1 MSKQATLVAGAL
13 ALALG
18 VAAAAQA
25 AVYTV
30 TNYADD
36 GSRGTLRWAIEQS
49 NANPGGNLIQI
60 VHVGR
65 PPYVIKLNSL
75 LPAITGPVVIR
86 GMQKPKASV
95 PQVVVDTL
103 AGLPAAVRE
112 RLPDAG
118 VAETPSIAIDGS
130 NFLDGND
137 QSSCPGFNPAQ
148 FGANV
153 RSFTN
158 PALAVIDSGEVEI
171 ANLEI
176 RNFCIGVLLL
186 RSHSNYLHHLYVHNV
201 SGAAGLMVTGDAGDA
216 AGSATSGLS
225 TDNRVEWNTL
235 VDTGDGL
242 ECTRGTSFT
251 SYRNNMLI
259 ETRTRDGAKTPWSQ
273 GIECAGNG
281 NHDIELFDNV
291 FVAYSDGMQLNAA
304 ANVRAERNVIVN
316 NTYGITSSGT
326 GVLIHDN
333 LITGNRMG
341 VGPTNAARVT
351 VSENAIYGNGQ
362 NILSLPNS
370 AGGTTNPASPA
381 RLGIDVGV
389 NGRTANDFSD
399 ACRDC
404 DTVQNFPVLSADS
417 SWSASGTVVLR
428 GTLSTKSNGSF
439 VLEFFANHSLNA
451 AGWGEGEVFLGS
463 MAVATGADGI
473 APFAFTVP
481 TVDPLRDGS
490 ATGYFTATATNRD
503 TGATSEFS
511 DALPLHR

>member
-1 MSKQATLVAGAL
+1 MSKHGTLKAGAL
-13 ALALG
+13 ALML
-18 VAAAAQA
+18 AAAASA
-25 AVYTV
+25 HAGVYTV
-30 TNYADD
+30 VNYADD

-49 NANPGGNLIQI
+49 NANPGNNLIQI

-65 PPYVIKLNSL
+65 APYVIKLNSL

-86 GMQKPKASV
+86 GMQKPKADV
-95 PQVVVDTL
+95 PQIVVDTL
-103 AGLPAAVRE
+103 AGLPASVRE
-112 RLPDAG
+112 RLPEAG

-137 QSSCPGFNPAQ
+137 QASCPGFNPAQ
-148 FGANV
+148 FGPNV

-158 PALAVIDSGEVEI
+158 PAFAVVDSGEVEL

-186 RSHSNYLHHLYVHNV
+186 RSHGNYLHHLYVHNV

-225 TDNRVEWNTL
+225 VDNRIEWNTL

-242 ECTRGTSFT
+242 ECTRGTSST

-273 GIECAGNG
+273 GIECAGAG

-291 FVAYSDGMQLNAA
+291 FVAFSDGMQLNAA
-304 ANVRAERNVIVN
+304 ASVRAERNVIVN

-326 GVLIHDN
+326 GVVIRDN
-333 LITGNRMG
+333 VISGNRMG

-351 VSENAIYGNGQ
+351 VTENAIYNNGQ

-389 NGRTANDFSD
+389 NGRTANDLAD
-399 ACRDC
+399 A

-428 GTLSTKSNGSF
+428 GTLSSKPNGSF
-439 VLEFFANHSLNA
+439 TLEFFANHSLNP
-451 AGWGEGEVFLGS
+451 AGWGEGEKLLGS
-463 MAVATGADGI
+463 LTVATGADGT
-473 APFAFTVP
+473 APFTFTAP
-481 TVDPLRDGS
+481 TVDPLGDGS
-490 ATGYFTATATNRD
+490 SAAYFTATATNRD
-503 TGATSEFS
+503 AGATSEFS
-511 DALPLHR
+511 DALLLHR

>member
-1 MSKQATLVAGAL
+1 MSKHTTLAAGAFALTLV
-13 ALALG
+13 
-18 VAAAAQA
+18 VATAHAR
-25 AVYTV
+25 VYTV
-30 TNYADD
+30 MNYADD

-49 NANPGGNLIQI
+49 NANPGDNLIQI

-75 LPAITGPVVIR
+75 LPAIQGPVVIR

-95 PQVVVDTL
+95 PQVVEDTL

-112 RLPDAG
+112 RLPEAG

-137 QSSCPGFNPAQ
+137 QSSCPGVNPAQ
-148 FGANV
+148 FGPNV
-153 RSFTN
+153 RSFSN
-158 PALAVIDSGEVEI
+158 PAFAVIDSGEVEI

-176 RNFCIGVLLL
+176 RSFCIGVLLL
-186 RSHSNYLHHLYVHNV
+186 RSHSNHLHHLYVHNV
-201 SGAAGLMVTGDAGDA
+201 AGAAGLMITGDAGDA

-225 TDNRVEWNTL
+225 TANRVEWNTL
-235 VDTGDGL
+235 VDIGDGL

-251 SYRNNMLI
+251 SYRNNILI
-259 ETRTRDGAKTPWSQ
+259 ETRTRDGTKTPWSQ
-273 GIECAGNG
+273 GIECAGTG

-291 FVAYSDGMQLNAA
+291 FVAFSDGLQLNAA
-304 ANVRAERNVIVN
+304 ANVRAERNVIIN
-316 NTYGITSSGT
+316 NTYGITASGT
-326 GVLIHDN
+326 GVLIRDN
-333 LITGNRMG
+333 LITSNRMG
-341 VGPTNAARVT
+341 VGPANAARVT
-351 VSENAIYGNGQ
+351 VSENSIYGNGQ

-417 SWSASGTVVLR
+417 SWSALR
-428 GTLSTKSNGSF
+428 GTLSTKPNGSF
-439 VLEFFANHSLNA
+439 IIEFFANHSLNP
-451 AGWGEGEVFLGS
+451 AGWGEGERLLGS
-463 MAVATGADGI
+463 MVVTTGADGI

-490 ATGYFTATATNRD
+490 AAAYFTATATNRD

-511 DALPLHR
+511 DALLLRR

>member
-1 MSKQATLVAGAL
+1 MSKQATMVMGAF
-13 ALALG
+13 ALMLG
-18 VAAAAQA
+18 AAAAQA

-49 NANPGGNLIQI
+49 NANPGDNLIQI

-75 LPAITGPVVIR
+75 LPPITGPVVIR

-112 RLPDAG
+112 RLPEAG
-118 VAETPSIAIDGS
+118 VSETPSIAIDGS
-130 NFLDGND
+130 NFLNGND
-137 QSSCPGFNPAQ
+137 QSSCPGVNPAQ
-148 FGANV
+148 FGPNV

-158 PALAVIDSGEVEI
+158 PAFAVVDSGEVEI
-171 ANLEI
+171 TNLEI
-176 RNFCIGVLLL
+176 RSFCIGVLLL

-201 SGAAGLMVTGDAGDA
+201 SGAAGLMITGDAGDA
-216 AGSATSGLS
+216 AGSSTSGLS
-225 TDNRVEWNTL
+225 VNNRVEWNTL

-251 SYRNNMLI
+251 SYSNNMLI
-259 ETRTRDGAKTPWSQ
+259 ETRTRDGTKTPWSQ

-281 NHDIELFDNV
+281 NHDIELLDNV
-291 FVAYSDGMQLNAA
+291 FVAFSDGMQLNAA
-304 ANVRAERNVIVN
+304 ANLRAERNVIVN

-326 GVLIHDN
+326 AVLIHDN
-333 LITGNRMG
+333 LISGNRMG

-351 VSENAIYGNGQ
+351 VSENSIYGNGQ

-389 NGRTANDFSD
+389 NGRTANDLSD
-399 ACRDC
+399 A

-428 GTLSTKSNGSF
+428 GTLSTKPNGSF
-439 VLEFFANHSLNA
+439 TLEFFANHSLNA

-463 MAVATGADGI
+463 MAVTTGSDGI
-473 APFAFTVP
+473 APFAFSVP
-481 TVDPLRDGS
+481 TVDPLQDGS
-490 ATGYFTATATNRD
+490 AAGYFTATATNRD

-511 DALPLHR
+511 DALLLHR

>member
-1 MSKQATLVAGAL
+1 MSRHGTLMAAAL
-13 ALALG
+13 M
-18 VAAAAQA
+18 AAAASAQA
-25 AVYTV
+25 GVYTV
-30 TNYADD
+30 VNYADD

-49 NANPGGNLIQI
+49 NANPGNNLIQI

-65 PPYVIKLNSL
+65 APYVIKLNSL
-75 LPAITGPVVIR
+75 LPPITGPVVIR
-86 GMQKPKASV
+86 GMQKPKAGV
-95 PQVVVDTL
+95 PEVVTDTL
-103 AGLPAAVRE
+103 AGLQASVRD
-112 RLPDAG
+112 RLPEAG

-130 NFLDGND
+130 NFLNGND
-137 QSSCPGFNPAQ
+137 QASCPGFNPTQ
-148 FGANV
+148 FGPNV

-158 PALAVIDSGEVEI
+158 PAFSVIDSGEVEI

-176 RNFCIGVLLL
+176 RSFCIGVLLL

-201 SGAAGLMVTGDAGDA
+201 SGAAGLIVTGDAGDA
-216 AGSATSGLS
+216 AGSSTSGLS
-225 TDNRVEWNTL
+225 VDNRVEWNTL

-242 ECTRGTSFT
+242 ECTRGTSST

-259 ETRTRDGAKTPWSQ
+259 ETRTRDGTKTPWSQ

-291 FVAYSDGMQLNAA
+291 FIAFSDGMQLNSA

-326 GVLIHDN
+326 GVVIHDN
-333 LITGNRMG
+333 VISGNRMG

-351 VSENAIYGNGQ
+351 VTENAIYNNGQ

-389 NGRTANDFSD
+389 NGRTANDVSD
-399 ACRDC
+399 A

-417 SWSASGTVVLR
+417 SWSAAGTVVLR
-428 GTLSTKSNGSF
+428 GTLSTKPNGSF
-439 VLEFFANHSLNA
+439 TLEFFANHSLNP
-451 AGWGEGEVFLGS
+451 AGWGEGEVLLGS
-463 MAVATGADGI
+463 TAVTTGADGI
-473 APFAFTVP
+473 AQFAFNVP
-481 TVDPLRDGS
+481 TVDPLHDGS
-490 ATGYFTATATNRD
+490 SAAYFTATATNRD

-511 DALPLHR
+511 DALLLRR